1 MRDLLLRLQEIS
13 LDEDVTPGRVVRE
26 YLVRP
31 WNETSRHSSMP
42 GTEIILRA
50 RMLLPVT
57 VRSLARQMDS
67 LWSSA
72 LKIEKVMRDLSATV
86 RFYQS
91 DGIRIARDT
100 DLSLEDAE
108 GPCSDERSLQI
119 SVVVSDL
126 VTTEEV
132 RKALRLAGIP
142 VARDGDSWVT
152 TTG

>member
-31 WNETSRHSSMP
+31 WSETSRHSSMP

-57 VRSLARQMDS
+57 VRSLSHQMDS
-67 LWSSA
+67 LWGSA
-72 LKIEKVMRDLSATV
+72 LKIEKVVRDLSATV
-86 RFYQS
+86 RFYQT
-91 DGIRIARDT
+91 DGIRIGKEA
-100 DLSLEDAE
+100 DLSIED
-108 GPCSDERSLQI
+108 SDAGEKRMQI

-126 VTTEEV
+126 VSTEEV
-132 RKALRLAGIP
+132 RRALRLAGIP

-152 TTG
+152 TPA

>member
-1 MRDLLLRLQEIS
+1 MRDLLRWLQEIRM
-13 LDEDVTPGRVVRE
+13 DEDVTPGRVVRE

-31 WNETSRHSSMP
+31 WLETSRHSSLP
-42 GTEIILRA
+42 GTEIVLRT

-57 VRSLARQMDS
+57 ARSVGRQMDA
-67 LWSSA
+67 LWKSA
-72 LKIEKVMRDLSATV
+72 LGIEKVMRDLSATV

-91 DGIRIARDT
+91 DGIRIGKDA
-100 DLSLEDAE
+100 DLAIEDAE
-108 GPCSDERSLQI
+108 GLGSDERSLQI

-126 VTTEEV
+126 VSTEEV

-152 TTG
+152 TSG